1 LVINTKKLST
11 GHRPR
16 KRPKLQKA
24 EALTPDLST
33 KTRIFMDRQ
42 DEIVPP
48 STKKPVSVD
57 GTLKIRTPSTKSP
70 LFVDGGGNIYGNVA
84 LKAS

>member
-1 LVINTKKLST
+1 
-11 GHRPR
+11 
-16 KRPKLQKA
+16 
-24 EALTPDLST
+24 
-33 KTRIFMDRQ
+33 MDRQ

-70 LFVDGGGNIYGNVA
+70 LFVDGGAIYTEMSPSKPPDQFLRVRI
-84 LKAS
+84 LHQREPEPFLSKVLD